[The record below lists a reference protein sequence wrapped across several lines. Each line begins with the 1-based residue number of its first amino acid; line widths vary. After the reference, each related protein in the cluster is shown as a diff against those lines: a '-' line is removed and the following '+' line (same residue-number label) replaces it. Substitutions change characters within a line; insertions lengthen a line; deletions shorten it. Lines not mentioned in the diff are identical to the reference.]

1 VKKVKNQ
8 KHNKKQSKK
17 TKTKQKTN
25 PKLISF
31 PSTTFIFYNFD
42 TE

>member
-1 VKKVKNQ
+1 VKRG
-8 KHNKKQSKK
+8 KK
-17 TKTKQKTN
+17 TKTKQKPKKQNKKQKTN

-31 PSTTFIFYNFD
+31 PSTILIFYNFD